1 LYKAIT
7 IADIIEEADDFKT
20 FVFEEGHNISYQPGQ
35 FLTFVHAT
43 GHEEIRRSYSIVS
56 APDLSEP
63 LSIGVKRIANGIF
76 SRKLID
82 EARAGDTLYT
92 TGAAGFFCLPENI
105 ASFSSIFF
113 FAAGSGIAPVY
124 SLIKTALHKYPFLQL
139 CLIYSNQSI
148 QTTVFYQQLKQLEL
162 QFKNN
167 LRIHFLFSSLADLR
181 RARLNRELLLEFL
194 TIGRF
199 DRNKTLFYT
208 CGPAAYMRM
217 IIYHLLEQG
226 FPQDH
231 IKKEDFNPRHSAMPR
246 AKPPDTGTHDVIL
259 KMNGRDLRITVK
271 YPDTIL
277 KAAQREKI
285 SLPYSCETGK
295 CGSCAARCL
304 RGEVWLSYNEVLTGK
319 ELAAG
324 LTLTCVGHPLT
335 DDVILQISN
344 N

>member
-1 LYKAIT
+1 LYQALT
-7 IADIIEEADDFKT
+7 IEHIIDEAGDFKV
-20 FVFEEGHNISYQPGQ
+20 FVFKDARHIRYRAGQ

-43 GHEEIRRSYSIVS
+43 GHEEIRRSYSIIS

-82 EARAGDTLYT
+82 ETRVGDTLYT

-105 ASFSSIFF
+105 GLFSTVFF

-139 CLIYSNQSI
+139 RLIYSNQSVH
-148 QTTVFYQQLKQLEL
+148 TTVFYQQLRQLEL
-162 QFKNN
+162 QYKNN
-167 LRIHFLFSSLADLR
+167 LRIHFLFSSLSDLS

-194 TIGRF
+194 ATNRC

-217 IIYHLLEQG
+217 IIYHLQEQG

-231 IKKEDFNPRHSAMPR
+231 IKKEDFNPRHAAMSK

-259 KMNGRDLRITVK
+259 KMNGKDFRVTVK
-271 YPDTIL
+271 YPETIL

-304 RGEVWLSYNEVLTGK
+304 QGTVWLSYNEVLTGK

-324 LTLTCVGHPLT
+324 LTLTCTGHPVT
-335 DDVILQISN
+335 DNVILQMDKA
-344 N
+344 